1 MDKNYNANS
10 GNINVLLD
18 CETLNANRFYIY
30 NLFDM
35 GDFGICWFES

>member
-18 CETLNANRFYIY
+18 CETLNAKEEYLCR
-30 NLFDM
+30 
-35 GDFGICWFES
+35 